1 MLFVMSRIVIHK
13 IKSAFCL
20 GDRDGLAFKLF
31 SSFAISLFIILL
43 LQNLAE
49 AAMIRVLL
57 HIPDKIR
64 TEMVELAYQA
74 EVNVTEG
81 DMDELADWE
90 RGQKYYLF
98 VLDANQ
104 YAVSGRDMH
113 PHFEFKLQY
122 ARDIDTVFDNEVNQP
137 IIAIPLQ
144 TGHTLVIQFPN
155 NHHPAR
161 YFTYYFTIIKV
172 VIAGLIL
179 GVLSLL
185 LARYLQKPLNKL
197 QGASHRLAE
206 GDFSVRVSHEV
217 GDTVTEFAALANS
230 FDHMTRRIDALSE
243 KQKCLIRD
251 VSHELKTPLARH
263 DLALH
268 LLRRKLPLE
277 HHGLLDRL
285 ERESTEMNEL
295 VSEILEYSRLENA
308 SYQLRLAPTDLSAL
322 CVLQVD
328 KMQDSLIGQQ
338 TLGFTGGSVERLA
351 LVDNSLTLRIL
362 NNLIGNAIKYAGE
375 QAKICVSVWDV
386 EGTGLELWVEDS
398 GNGISAKHL
407 TSIFSPF
414 TRIQSSREKQSGG
427 YGLGLAIVK
436 EAATLMNGCVDAENY
451 SEGFRVKVQ
460 LPKA

>member
-1 MLFVMSRIVIHK
+1 MSLIVIQK

-20 GDRDGLAFKLF
+20 GDRDGLAFRLF

-49 AAMIRVLL
+49 AVMVRVML
-57 HIPDKIR
+57 HVPEKIKAD
-64 TEMVELAYQA
+64 MVEMAHQA
-74 EVNVTEG
+74 EVNIREG

-98 VLDANQ
+98 VLDEKQQAI
-104 YAVSGRDMH
+104 SGRDMH

-144 TGHTLVIQFPN
+144 TGHTIYIQFPHH
-155 NHHPAR
+155 HHPAR
-161 YFTYYFTIIKV
+161 FFTYYFTVIKV

-179 GVLSLL
+179 GALSLI
-185 LARYLQKPLNKL
+185 LARHLQQPLNKL
-197 QGASHRLAE
+197 QVASQRLAE

-217 GDTVTEFAALANS
+217 GDTVTEFSALANS

-243 KQKCLIRD
+243 KQKSLIRD

-268 LLRRKLPLE
+268 LLRRKLPDE
-277 HHGLLDRL
+277 QQGLLDRL
-285 ERESTEMNEL
+285 ERESCEMNEL

-308 SYQLRLAPTDLSAL
+308 SYQLKLHPTDLSSL
-322 CVLQVD
+322 CVYQVEKMEAALLSGQSLQFYNDQSEMLAVAD
-328 KMQDSLIGQQ
+328 HSL
-338 TLGFTGGSVERLA
+338 V
-351 LVDNSLTLRIL
+351 LRIL

-375 QAKICVSVWDV
+375 QAIISVSVRALGK
-386 EGTGLELWVEDS
+386 EAIEMWVEDT
-398 GNGISAKHL
+398 GKGISTKNI
-407 TSIFSPF
+407 TTIFDPF
-414 TRIQSSREKQSGG
+414 TRIESSREKQAGG

-436 EAATLMNGCVDAENY
+436 EAAIIMNGKVEAENLAD
-451 SEGFRVKVQ
+451 GFRVRVQ
-460 LPKA
+460 LPRAV

>member
-1 MLFVMSRIVIHK
+1 MSRIVIHR
-13 IKSAFCL
+13 IKSSFSL

-64 TEMVELAYQA
+64 AEMVELAYQA
-74 EVNVTEG
+74 EVNINEG

-98 VLDANQ
+98 VLDDNQ
-104 YAVSGRDMH
+104 NAISGRDMH

-122 ARDIDTVFDNEVNQP
+122 ARDIDTIFDNEVNQP

-144 TGHTLVIQFPN
+144 AGHTLVIRFPH

-268 LLRRKLPLE
+268 LLRRKLPQE

-285 ERESTEMNEL
+285 ARESTEMNEL

-308 SYQLRLAPTDLSAL
+308 SYQLRLVPTDLSSL

-328 KMQDSLIGQQ
+328 KMQHNLIGKQS
-338 TLGFTGGSVERLA
+338 LRFTGDNVEQLA
-351 LVDNSLTLRIL
+351 LVDTSLTLRIL

-375 QAKICVSVWDV
+375 QAQIRVSVRADK
-386 EGTGLELWVEDS
+386 GAGLELWVEDS

-407 TSIFSPF
+407 ASIFNPF
-414 TRIQSSREKQSGG
+414 TRIQSSREKQFGG

-436 EAATLMNGCVDAENY
+436 EAATIMNGNVDAENHP
-451 SEGFRVKVQ
+451 EGFRVKVQ

>member
-1 MLFVMSRIVIHK
+1 MSLIVIQK

-49 AAMIRVLL
+49 AALVRVML
-57 HIPDKIR
+57 HVPEKIKAD
-64 TEMVELAYQA
+64 MVEMAYQA
-74 EVNVTEG
+74 EVNIREG

-98 VLDANQ
+98 VLDEKQQAI
-104 YAVSGRDMH
+104 SGREMH

-144 TGHTLVIQFPN
+144 TGHTIYIQFPHH
-155 NHHPAR
+155 HHPAR
-161 YFTYYFTIIKV
+161 FFTYYFTVIKV

-179 GVLSLL
+179 GVLSLI
-185 LARYLQKPLNKL
+185 LARHLQQPLNKL
-197 QGASHRLAE
+197 QVASQRLAE
-206 GDFSVRVSHEV
+206 GDFSVRVGHEV
-217 GDTVTEFAALANS
+217 GDTVTEFSALANS

-243 KQKCLIRD
+243 KQKSLIRD

-268 LLRRKLPLE
+268 LLRRKLPDE
-277 HHGLLDRL
+277 QQGLLDRL
-285 ERESTEMNEL
+285 ERESCEMNEL

-308 SYQLRLAPTDLSAL
+308 NYQLKLHPTDLSSL
-322 CVLQVD
+322 CVFQVEKMKDALLSGQSLQFNND
-328 KMQDSLIGQQ
+328 QSEM
-338 TLGFTGGSVERLA
+338 LA
-351 LVDNSLTLRIL
+351 VADNSLVLRIL
-362 NNLIGNAIKYAGE
+362 NNLIGNAIKYAGK
-375 QAKICVSVWDV
+375 QANISVSVRSLG
-386 EGTGLELWVEDS
+386 EEAIEMCVEDT
-398 GNGISAKHL
+398 GKGIS
-407 TSIFSPF
+407 TQNITTIFDPF
-414 TRIQSSREKQSGG
+414 TRIESSREKQAGG

-436 EAATLMNGCVDAENY
+436 EAATIMNGKVEAENLAD
-451 SEGFRVKVQ
+451 GFRVRVQ
-460 LPKA
+460 LPRAV